1 MSANSIALDLRAP
14 GTTVYTA
21 ELALKGQRLNR
32 CALSLRLPANR
43 DAYAADPEAYLRAAG
58 LTSKEGALVQAKDW
72 TGLLQ
77 AGCHLQ
83 TMLFFAAV
91 SGETLWHIGSH
102 HAGMEVAEMMQ
113 LCPRRVV
120 GLPPSLGETEAV

>member
-1 MSANSIALDLRAP
+1 MSANSIALDLQAP
-14 GTTVYTA
+14 GSVVYTA
-21 ELALKGQRLNR
+21 ELALKGQRLNH
-32 CALSLRLPANR
+32 CALGLRLPANR
-43 DAYAADPEAYLRAAG
+43 DDFASGPEAYLRKAG
-58 LTSKEGALVQAKDW
+58 LAPEELALVLAKDW
-72 TGLLQ
+72 TGLLH

-102 HAGMEVAEMMQ
+102 HAGLDLAEMMQ

-120 GLPPSLGETEAV
+120 GLPPSLGGQGAA

>member
-1 MSANSIALDLRAP
+1 MSANSIVLNLQAP
-14 GTTVYTA
+14 GSVPYTA

-43 DAYAADPEAYLRAAG
+43 DAYAAGSEEYLRTAG
-58 LTSKEGALVQAKDW
+58 LTPKECALVRAKDW
-72 TGLLQ
+72 TGLLH

-120 GLPPSLGETEAV
+120 GLPPSLGGQG